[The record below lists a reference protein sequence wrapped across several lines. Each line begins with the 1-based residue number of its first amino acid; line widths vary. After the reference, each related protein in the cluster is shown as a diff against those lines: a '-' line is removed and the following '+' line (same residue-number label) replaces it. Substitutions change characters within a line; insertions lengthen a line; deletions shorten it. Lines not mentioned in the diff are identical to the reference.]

1 MEEVNFE
8 NTTTIRL
15 TIEHNKSH
23 DKEKYTAF
31 VEKSLKINMLMIKK
45 YCNIRDHHHYTGR
58 YRFST

>member
-1 MEEVNFE
+1 MEKVNFE
-8 NTTTIRL
+8 NETTIRL

-45 YCNIRDHHHYTGR
+45 YCNI
-58 YRFST
+58 